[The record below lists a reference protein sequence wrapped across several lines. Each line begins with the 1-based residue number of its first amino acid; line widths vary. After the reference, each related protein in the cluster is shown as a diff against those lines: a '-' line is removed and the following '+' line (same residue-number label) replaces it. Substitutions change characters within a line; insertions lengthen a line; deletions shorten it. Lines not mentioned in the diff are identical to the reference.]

1 MNGLFEQQISNNMK
15 REETY
20 VISKSADLLK
30 KLGFDWYCD
39 SAYCTA
45 FTHNGERIDED
56 EEFEL
61 KAEGRGK
68 EIKRVKYGSIFNH
81 SCSNKE
87 NYPGCAARP
96 TLAFARKWIRET
108 LNVDIVVAPCVHDFG
123 DGNERA
129 YFYNCSRITEN
140 GLDEFYKNVYFH
152 TYEEAEQAG
161 VLFCLQTIIKDKK
174 K

>member
-1 MNGLFEQQISNNMK
+1 MN

-20 VISKSADLLK
+20 AISKSADLLK
-30 KLGFDWYCD
+30 KLGFDWFCD

-45 FTHNGERIDED
+45 FTHNGEQIDED

-81 SCSNKE
+81 WYSNKE

-123 DGNERA
+123 DVVPD
-129 YFYNCSRITEN
+129 FCSHTGEHPQNWQFDTACEQR
-140 GLDEFYKNVYFH
+140 LDH
-152 TYEEAEQAG
+152 WS
-161 VLFCLQTIIKDKK
+161 LFPCTHAAPRQLCRSTALASPSSCPPW
-174 K
+174 